1 MHHYIAIQ
9 TDFGTADGR
18 AAKLIGTIK
27 RVDQTLDVCF
37 NENKCPRGDVM
48 IAGTFLH
55 NSLAFFP
62 KGTVYVSII
71 ESGTR
76 DSVPCAALTHDDQ
89 IILTPNNGTLTI
101 WTDNY
106 GLKALRRLDT
116 AAVPKGMDAY
126 AYFAARLAN
135 GTLSYE
141 ELGQECAITDVKR
154 FSVRAS
160 TISKGFA
167 KGGVLSVL
175 ENFGNLN
182 LTVSIAEFENT
193 GIRFGDYV
201 QVTLERDGIT
211 AFNCTIPYDRSFGYA
226 ELGTP
231 ILFNGSTGYIGLGLN
246 QESFANKYMKDR
258 YDHPEGIAGYDVT
271 IGKITEGVIV

>member
-1 MHHYIAIQ
+1 MQKREIAIQ
-9 TDFGTADGR
+9 TDFGTTDGR

-37 NENKCPRGDVM
+37 SENKCPHGDVM
-48 IAGTFLH
+48 LAGTLLH

-62 KGTVYVSII
+62 NGTVYVSIV
-71 ESGTR
+71 ESGTG
-76 DSVPCAALTHDDQ
+76 DNQPYAALAYADQ

-116 AAVPKGMDAY
+116 AKVPEGMDAY

-135 GTLSYE
+135 GTLSYDD
-141 ELGQECAITDVKR
+141 LGPSCAVSDVKR
-154 FSVRAS
+154 YSVRTS
-160 TISKGFA
+160 TISNGYA
-167 KGGVLSVL
+167 RGGVLSVM

-182 LTVSIAEFENT
+182 LTVSIEEFEKT
-193 GIRFGDYV
+193 GIRFGETV
-201 QVTLERDGIT
+201 RVTLERDGT
-211 AFNCTIPYDRSFGYA
+211 VAFDCTIPYDRSFGYA
-226 ELGTP
+226 ALGAP

-246 QESFANKYMKDR
+246 QESFAQRYMKDR
-258 YDHPEGIAGYDVT
+258 YDHPEGIAAYDVT
-271 IGKITEGVIV
+271 IRK